1 MYRTLPSYQ
10 RRNALMQGGTMLR
23 KPTMLLLAAI
33 ACVVLA
39 AAPAWAQKQTL
50 RMAYWTGPSHQMVQ
64 TLAAWI
70 KTIEE
75 ASGGN
80 LTVELDKAAIGKMEA
95 QYDLIK
101 NGVRDMVWAVPGYTV
116 GR

>member
-1 MYRTLPSYQ
+1 MRSKTI
-10 RRNALMQGGTMLR
+10 A
-23 KPTMLLLAAI
+23 LLAA
-33 ACVVLA
+33 AMLALA
-39 AAPAWAQKQTL
+39 AMPAAAQKQTL

-80 LTVELDKAAIGKMEA
+80 LTVELDKAALG
-95 QYDLIK
+95 
-101 NGVRDMVWAVPGYTV
+101 
-116 GR
+116 